1 MEANQAIPP
10 GWIGADVGCG
20 NGKYLQ
26 VNKDIAMVGCDRS
39 SELIKI
45 VQDRGCEGFVSDGLA
60 TGFKSACFVGHGIS
74 SKDFV
79 ISIAVIH
86 HFSTPERRKAAIAEL
101 IRITKP
107 GRDILIFV
115 WAMEQ
120 EVMRPALTDQKDS
133 KRRFDSQDEMVPWVT
148 QRQTE
153 AGRESVVYHR
163 YYHLFWKGELEE
175 LCAGLDATVKRAGYD
190 RDNHYS
196 YVLRCC
202 NAILFSERIII
213 LPLVFAVS
221 WICAIIQYPGQGYD
235 QLKIYAISDLSVCV
249 FCLVGQFVAK
259 DIGRIKSV
267 FFWGNA
273 MLFVFGW
280 EFFEKATGAGILDF
294 VRLRGWNA
302 WLSLPTLLVKLLY
315 FQLWFRF
322 AAFALLAVLF
332 GLSFVLMIVCVVVA
346 YCDGAFFRMRRWN
359 TSILSAPYSF
369 PIRSVFN
376 PQSMKIASRTLN
388 GSWIQTSREKECVIC
403 LEQLASTVKSTVVD
417 LDAPAIDETAIILLD
432 CNHAFHHEC
441 LTNWAMERGEKL
453 TCPTCRG
460 CVTVITD
467 APTEACLRDETLLE
481 VSQTAEDI

>member
-1 MEANQAIPP
+1 MAYRKADMPFIHEATEVEEVQQVWEHIPFDETIQATEELVDLFKKNCSVFEFGAEASRRTVIDLFLREVVSQFPELMIICEYHMTLLNKAKRRRLNGSCDYTIVHRGHRNLPHLVAIEAKVTNKETLLQCIGECASIHFRRKTNNRHNRIVHGIHSTGSIWKFVYINEEGVVAVSKEFHLNAEHYVKEVDLIYRLVFYVSYRSRAIPP

-86 HFSTPERRKAAIAEL
+86 HFSTPERRRAAIAEL

-190 RDNHYS
+190 RDNHYV
-196 YVLRCC
+196 VLT
-202 NAILFSERIII
+202 RI
-213 LPLVFAVS
+213 A
-221 WICAIIQYPGQGYD
+221 
-235 QLKIYAISDLSVCV
+235 
-249 FCLVGQFVAK
+249 
-259 DIGRIKSV
+259 
-267 FFWGNA
+267 
-273 MLFVFGW
+273 
-280 EFFEKATGAGILDF
+280 
-294 VRLRGWNA
+294 
-302 WLSLPTLLVKLLY
+302 
-315 FQLWFRF
+315 
-322 AAFALLAVLF
+322 
-332 GLSFVLMIVCVVVA
+332 
-346 YCDGAFFRMRRWN
+346 
-359 TSILSAPYSF
+359 
-369 PIRSVFN
+369 
-376 PQSMKIASRTLN
+376 
-388 GSWIQTSREKECVIC
+388 
-403 LEQLASTVKSTVVD
+403 
-417 LDAPAIDETAIILLD
+417 
-432 CNHAFHHEC
+432 
-441 LTNWAMERGEKL
+441 
-453 TCPTCRG
+453 
-460 CVTVITD
+460 
-467 APTEACLRDETLLE
+467 
-481 VSQTAEDI
+481 